1 MDKIRLFLKEG
12 LIIITKYL
20 EGENLKESEK
30 KKLIEIQETGLVDNF
45 FDDKFN
51 KIEDLEDYENCFVGF
66 EIFVESRMS
75 LM

>member
-1 MDKIRLFLKEG
+1 LKEG

-45 FDDKFN
+45 F
-51 KIEDLEDYENCFVGF
+51 
-66 EIFVESRMS
+66 
-75 LM
+75 